1 MRKLLSDKHAD
12 MKMIGG
18 VIGLFVTLLIAII
31 VLYSIAGS
39 LAPNSLDSDY
49 FGTKS
54 SGGDGLGNEQFN
66 QTPAEN
72 ATSPILNQAETFFTI
87 APIIAIVVVAVIILG
102 YVGSIGGGRQ
112 E

>member
-18 VIGLFVTLLIAII
+18 VIGLFVTLLIAIM

-39 LAPNSLDSDY
+39 LDPNSLDSSL
-49 FGTKS
+49 FGKKT
-54 SGGDGLGNEQFN
+54 GVGDGLGNEQFN
-66 QTPAEN
+66 QTPADN

-87 APIIAIVVVAVIILG
+87 APIIGIVIVAVIILM
-102 YVGSIGGGRQ
+102 YVGRIG
-112 E
+112 